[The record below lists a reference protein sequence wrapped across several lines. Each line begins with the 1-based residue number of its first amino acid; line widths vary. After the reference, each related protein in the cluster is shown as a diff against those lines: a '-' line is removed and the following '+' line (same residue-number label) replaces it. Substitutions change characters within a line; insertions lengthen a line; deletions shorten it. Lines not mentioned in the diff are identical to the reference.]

1 MRLANLL
8 NFAFSIGALLC
19 LLIVFCVSIAIRPR
33 SQIVRWMLAL
43 VVLGYTAISI
53 YPVPRAVNGLWSRPF
68 APLAKADL
76 PPGRVAIVVLGSGSY
91 TAVDWNNHRTAV
103 PDPIG
108 LGRTLEAARVYSLSD
123 ADWVVSSGGPPE
135 QDSNDYPAAEAMR
148 DTLLRL
154 GVPAARLVMK
164 GESRDTHEEA
174 LTVARILPT
183 LQVDRVVLVTS
194 PLHMRRA
201 TATFRAAGVE
211 VIPAP
216 AREDITGRLSWRMK
230 YLPSE
235 RGLYESALVA
245 HELLG
250 YVYYRLRG
258 WR

>member
-1 MRLANLL
+1 MRLTYWLA
-8 NFAFSIGALLC
+8 FAFSMGGLLF
-19 LLIVFCVSIAIRPR
+19 LLIVLSVLLAIRPR
-33 SQIVRWMLAL
+33 LRGARWMAL
-43 VVLGYTAISI
+43 VVVLGYTVISM
-53 YPVPRAVNGLWSRPF
+53 YPVPRAMKHFWSRPF
-68 APLAKADL
+68 APLAKGDV

-91 TAVDWNNHRTAV
+91 TAVDWNRNRIAV

-108 LGRTLEAARVYSLSD
+108 LGRTLEAARIYSLVG
-123 ADWVVSSGGPPE
+123 AEWIVSSGGPAE
-135 QDSNDYPAAEAMR
+135 ADSSDYPAAEAMR

-174 LTVARILPT
+174 LAVARILPT
-183 LQVDRVVLVTS
+183 LSVDRVVLVTS
-194 PLHMRRA
+194 PVHMRRA
-201 TATFRAAGVE
+201 VATFRAAGVD

-216 AREDITGRLSWRMK
+216 VREDTWRPGWRMK
-230 YLPSE
+230 FLPSE
-235 RGLYESALVA
+235 RGLYESSLVA